1 MDKLLAM
8 RTFRRVVELG
18 GFSAAARDLDLSNAG
33 VSKHVKDLEGALG
46 TALLVRTTRKVAPT
60 EAGRDYYER
69 CVRILDDVEE
79 AELALTALN
88 TAPRGRLRV
97 NAPMSFGLLHLAPL
111 VASFHA
117 RCPDVRL
124 DLSLNDRRVD
134 LVQEGFDVGLRIR
147 TRLEDSSLVARR
159 ICAIRTAVVAA
170 PAYLE
175 RHGAPTAPQDLTGHV
190 LLAYS
195 LNEDP
200 DLWRFRRGA
209 ETAEVEIVPTI
220 LANSGVALRAPVL
233 AGVGLTLTPTF
244 IVGDELRA
252 GRLRRVLTDWECPA
266 YSLFALYPP
275 SRHLAPKVRAF
286 VDFVAESFRTPPWD

>member
-170 PAYLE
+170 PAYLD

-209 ETAEVEIVPTI
+209 ETAEVEFVPTI

>member
-33 VSKHVKDLEGALG
+33 VSKHVKLLEAALG
-46 TALLVRTTRKVAPT
+46 TALLVRTTRKVAAT

-88 TAPRGRLRV
+88 SAPRGRLRV
-97 NAPMSFGLLHLAPL
+97 NAPMSFGLLHIAPL
-111 VASFHA
+111 VASFHR

-124 DLSLNDRRVD
+124 DLSFNDRRVD
-134 LVQEGFDVGLRIR
+134 LVHEGFDVGLRIR
-147 TRLEDSSLVARR
+147 ARLEDSSLMARR
-159 ICAIRTAVVAA
+159 VCAIETAIVAA

-175 RHGAPTAPQDLTGHV
+175 KHGVPTSPGDLVDHV

-200 DLWRFRRGA
+200 ELWRFRRSA
-209 ETAEVEIVPTI
+209 ETTDVEIAPKIV
-220 LANSGVALRAPVL
+220 ANSGIALRAPVL

-244 IVGDELRA
+244 IVGDDLRA
-252 GRLRRVLTDWECPA
+252 GRLKRVLTDWETPA

-286 VDFVAESFRTPPWD
+286 VDFMAENFRTPPWD

>member
-79 AELALTALN
+79 AELALTARN

-170 PAYLE
+170 PAYLD
-175 RHGAPTAPQDLTGHV
+175 RHGAPTAPQALTGHV

-252 GRLRRVLTDWECPA
+252 GRLRRVLTDWESPA

>member
-33 VSKHVKDLEGALG
+33 VSKHVKDLEQALG
-46 TALLVRTTRKVAPT
+46 TALLTRTTRKVAAT
-60 EAGRDYYER
+60 EAGRGYYER
-69 CVRILDDVEE
+69 CVRILDEVEE
-79 AELALTALN
+79 AELALTVLN
-88 TAPRGRLRV
+88 AAPRGRLRV
-97 NAPMSFGLLHLAPL
+97 NAPMSFGLLHVAPL
-111 VASFHA
+111 IAPFHD
-117 RCPDVRL
+117 RCPEVRL

-147 TRLEDSSLVARR
+147 ARLEDTSLVARR
-159 ICAIRTAVVAA
+159 VCAIRTALVAA
-170 PAYLE
+170 PAYLA
-175 RHGAPTAPQDLTGHV
+175 RRGVPTSPDDLADHV

-200 DLWRFRRGA
+200 DCWRFRRGA
-209 ETAEVEIVPTI
+209 ETAEIDIVPEV
-220 LANSGVALRAPVL
+220 LANSGLALRAPVL

-244 IVGDELRA
+244 TVGDDLRS
-252 GRLRRVLTDWECPA
+252 GRLTRVLPEWETPG
-266 YSLFALYPP
+266 YSLFVMYPP

-286 VDFVAESFRTPPWD
+286 VDFLSEAFRTPPWD

>member
-33 VSKHVKDLEGALG
+33 VSKHVKDLERALG
-46 TALLVRTTRKVAPT
+46 TALLVRTTRKVAAT
-60 EAGRDYYER
+60 EAGRAYYDR
-69 CVRILDDVEE
+69 CVRILDEVEE

-88 TAPRGRLRV
+88 AAPRGRLRV
-97 NAPMSFGLLHLAPL
+97 NAPMSFGLLHVAPL
-111 VASFHA
+111 IAAFHE
-117 RCPDVRL
+117 RCPEVRL

-134 LVQEGFDVGLRIR
+134 LVHEGFDVGLRIR
-147 TRLEDSSLVARR
+147 ARLEDTSLVARR
-159 ICAIRTAVVAA
+159 ICAIRTALVAA
-170 PAYLE
+170 PAYLD
-175 RHGAPTAPQDLTGHV
+175 RHGVPASPGDLVDHV

-200 DLWRFRRGA
+200 DRWRFRRGA
-209 ETAEVEIVPTI
+209 ETAEIEIVPKV
-220 LANSGVALRAPVL
+220 LANSGIALKAPVL

-244 IVGDELRA
+244 TVGDELRA
-252 GRLRRVLTDWECPA
+252 GRLKRVLPDWETPDYA
-266 YSLFALYPP
+266 LFAMYPP

-286 VDFVAESFRTPPWD
+286 VDFVSESFRAPPWD